1 MRRQDHVRAPVSL
14 VGMNVPAVRG
24 ALVRYRVMAWVTG
37 VVLAFMTVVGLPF
50 KYLFDGQATWY
61 SVGWVAHG
69 WLYVLYVVTA
79 VDLAFRLRYSVP
91 RTLAMVLAGTIPFA
105 SFFAEHYV
113 TKDVHARIAATE
125 PAPAAAE
132 PA

>member
-1 MRRQDHVRAPVSL
+1 MKVA
-14 VGMNVPAVRG
+14 AVRG
-24 ALVRYRVMAWVTG
+24 ALTRYRVMAWVTG

-50 KYLFDGQATWY
+50 KYLFDGQALWY

-69 WLYVLYVVTA
+69 WLYVIYVITA
-79 VDLAFRLRYSVP
+79 VDLAFRLRYSVL

-105 SFFAEHYV
+105 SFVAEHYV
-113 TKDVHARIAATE
+113 TKDVHARMAATE
-125 PAPAAAE
+125 PATPAVE